1 MKDNFDK
8 NLKELNPEDKTGNI
22 SLDEIIQEYY
32 RDSNFVSWRWNTA
45 YTKFLDKSII
55 LDKLPTIYLF
65 LFLLKSYA
73 QDCEIFV

>member
-55 LDKLPTIYLF
+55 LDKLRKLINDRLF
-65 LFLLKSYA
+65 IDKHLL
-73 QDCEIFV
+73 VNRTG